1 MWKFLIRKKTNDK
14 TQNLSTTTGESVVI
28 VTIAITE
35 KGLALLLTL
44 LLGSIGSGLLIKHY
58 PTPPSPSTSVQ
69 EVKPNN
75 SN

>member
-1 MWKFLIRKKTNDK
+1 MWKFLIRKDK
-14 TQNLSTTTGESVVI
+14 TQNLSTTIEEPVVI

-35 KGLALLLTL
+35 KALALLLTL
-44 LLGSIGSGLLIKHY
+44 LLGSVGSGLLIKHY
-58 PTPPSPSTSVQ
+58 PTASSPPTSVQ